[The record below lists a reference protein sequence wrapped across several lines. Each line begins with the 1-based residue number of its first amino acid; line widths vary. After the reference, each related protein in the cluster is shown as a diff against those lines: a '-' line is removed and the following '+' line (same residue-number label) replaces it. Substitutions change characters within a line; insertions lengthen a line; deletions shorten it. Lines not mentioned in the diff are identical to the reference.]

1 VLRDDARTSAGVGLS
16 TPSFLPTLFARRT
29 RSHAVTGGTTVAEV
43 GRMSDAPPKPET
55 PAAAGPKVKPSKLI
69 LALLV
74 LNLGA
79 TGFATFKTLTAK
91 PAQAAKHEVPPP
103 STSEVGPTLSLDPFV
118 VNLDEA
124 GQSRYLKVTMML
136 EVSSKDVI
144 VKITKGQQLI
154 RDAILS
160 HLSGLKLADTLGVA
174 AKEKL
179 RNDVIAKIDTILGP
193 GKVRRVFFQ
202 EFVVQ

>member
-1 VLRDDARTSAGVGLS
+1 
-16 TPSFLPTLFARRT
+16 
-29 RSHAVTGGTTVAEV
+29 
-43 GRMSDAPPKPET
+43 MSDAPPKPET
-55 PAAAGPKVKPSKLI
+55 PAAGSKVKPSKLI

-74 LNLGA
+74 MNLGA
-79 TGFATFKTLTAK
+79 TGFATFKILTAK
-91 PAQAAKHEVPPP
+91 PAEAAGATHEPPP
-103 STSEVGPTLSLDPFV
+103 PAVSEVGPTHSLDPFV

-136 EVSSKDVI
+136 EVSTKDVI
-144 VKITKGQQLI
+144 GKITKSQQLV

-160 HLSGLKLADTLGVA
+160 HLSGLKLSDTLGVA

-179 RNDVIAKIDTILGP
+179 RADVITKIDGILGA
-193 GKVRRVFFQ
+193 GKIRRVFFQ

>member
-1 VLRDDARTSAGVGLS
+1 MA
-16 TPSFLPTLFARRT
+16 
-29 RSHAVTGGTTVAEV
+29 VAED

-55 PAAAGPKVKPSKLI
+55 PAAPGGKVKPSKLI
-69 LALLV
+69 LGLLV

-79 TGFATFKTLTAK
+79 TGFATFKILTAK
-91 PAQAAKHEVPPP
+91 PAQAAKHEAPPP
-103 STSEVGPTLSLDPFV
+103 PTSEVGPTLSLDPFV
-118 VNLDEA
+118 VNLDES

-144 VKITKGQQLI
+144 GKITKGQQLI

-160 HLSGLKLADTLGVA
+160 HLSGLKLSDTLGVA

-179 RNDVIAKIDTILGP
+179 RNDVIAKIDAILGP

>member
-1 VLRDDARTSAGVGLS
+1 MREDARASAGVGLS
-16 TPSFLPTLFARRT
+16 PPSFLPTLLARGV
-29 RSHAVTGGTTVAEV
+29 RSHAVTAGTAVAED

-55 PAAAGPKVKPSKLI
+55 PAAGPKVKPSKLI

-79 TGFATFKTLTAK
+79 TGFATFKILTAK
-91 PAQAAKHEVPPP
+91 PAQAAAKHEPPP
-103 STSEVGPTLSLDPFV
+103 PPTSEVGPTLSLDPFV

-144 VKITKGQQLI
+144 GKITKGQQLV

-160 HLSGLKLADTLGVA
+160 HLSGLKLSDTLGVA
-174 AKEKL
+174 A
-179 RNDVIAKIDTILGP
+179 
-193 GKVRRVFFQ
+193 
-202 EFVVQ
+202 

>member
-1 VLRDDARTSAGVGLS
+1 VVS
-16 TPSFLPTLFARRT
+16 
-29 RSHAVTGGTTVAEV
+29 GGTTVAED

-55 PAAAGPKVKPSKLI
+55 PAAAGNTVKPSKLI

-79 TGFATFKTLTAK
+79 TGFATFKILTAK
-91 PAQAAKHEVPPP
+91 PAQAAAKHEPPPP

-136 EVSSKDVI
+136 EVSTKDVI
-144 VKITKGQQLI
+144 VKITKGQQLV

-160 HLSGLKLADTLGVA
+160 HLSGLKLSDTLGVA

-179 RNDVIAKIDTILGP
+179 RIDVIAKIDAILGP

>member
-1 VLRDDARTSAGVGLS
+1 
-16 TPSFLPTLFARRT
+16 
-29 RSHAVTGGTTVAEV
+29 
-43 GRMSDAPPKPET
+43 MSDAPPKPET
-55 PAAAGPKVKPSKLI
+55 PATPGAKPPKII

-79 TGFATFKTLTAK
+79 TGFATFKILTAK
-91 PAQAAKHEVPPP
+91 PAAAAKHEAPPP
-103 STSEVGPTLSLDPFV
+103 PTSEVGPTLSLDPFV

-144 VKITKGQQLI
+144 AKITKSQQLV

-179 RNDVIAKIDTILGP
+179 RNDVIAKIDGILGP
-193 GKVRRVFFQ
+193 GRVRRVFFQ

>member
-1 VLRDDARTSAGVGLS
+1 MRVL
-16 TPSFLPTLFARRT
+16 
-29 RSHAVTGGTTVAEV
+29 
-43 GRMSDAPPKPET
+43 GRLRAAWPLLEEADMSDAPPKPET
-55 PAAAGPKVKPSKLI
+55 PPAGAASKPPKLI

-74 LNLGA
+74 LNLGG
-79 TGFATFKTLTAK
+79 TGFATFKILTAK
-91 PAQAAKHEVPPP
+91 PAAAAAHHEAPAPL
-103 STSEVGPTLSLDPFV
+103 TSEVGPTHALDPFV

-124 GQSRYLKVTMML
+124 GQSRYLKVTMNL
-136 EVSSKDVI
+136 EVADKSVI
-144 VKITKGQQLI
+144 GKIQKSQQLI

-179 RNDVIAKIDTILGP
+179 RTDVIAKIDGILGA